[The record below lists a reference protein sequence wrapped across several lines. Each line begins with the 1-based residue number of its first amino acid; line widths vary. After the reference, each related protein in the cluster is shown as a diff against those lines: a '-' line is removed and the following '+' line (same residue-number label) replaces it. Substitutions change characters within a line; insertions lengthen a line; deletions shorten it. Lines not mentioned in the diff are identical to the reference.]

1 MTGKGG
7 LFWGAVGNYVAFALN
22 MLAGFLLV
30 PIVVHHLGKE
40 TYGGWTLVITLA
52 NYYSLLDLGVT
63 TAVTQA
69 IAARGKRA
77 DPDGASRIINTS
89 MAIFLRMGVFVFVVN
104 ATLGNWLLSLLS
116 KEVSQ
121 MQDVSL
127 TVTLVGAA
135 LAVDFA
141 AAVFRAV
148 STGCEDFRAVNVGTV
163 VKCVTKVLLAVL
175 LLGWQPRLACVGV
188 AHLAAALLTLAW
200 SYFAFRRVEPDV
212 ALRPRTIDWSV
223 GRSLIVFGGIATVI
237 RLADIIR
244 LPIGG
249 FFIAK
254 WGTIAEVG
262 EYGIAVMLMAHGVGL
277 VVTGTTVLTPRFSN
291 LHADGNK
298 AEMQRLLRES
308 LGLSAVLAFGLAGGL
323 ILFSPGFITL
333 WIGKEFIAAA
343 GILAIM
349 PLGYAFALAQMPV
362 TNFMLGV
369 KKHHYHA
376 CAMSVEALAN
386 VVLCFVLVPKYGARG
401 AAWALV
407 IPMITVKLLVQP
419 LYVCK
424 FAGLGLVSYFVPIVK
439 TTLVTALILV
449 ALRDWSWLD
458 PGATNVVKL
467 VAGMCAYVAAV
478 GGLGAIMVLS
488 PEVRRKLLGK
498 VRALFG
504 K

>member
-1 MTGKGG
+1 
-7 LFWGAVGNYVAFALN
+7 
-22 MLAGFLLV
+22 
-30 PIVVHHLGKE
+30 
-40 TYGGWTLVITLA
+40 
-52 NYYSLLDLGVT
+52 
-63 TAVTQA
+63 
-69 IAARGKRA
+69 
-77 DPDGASRIINTS
+77 
-89 MAIFLRMGVFVFVVN
+89 
-104 ATLGNWLLSLLS
+104 
-116 KEVSQ
+116 
-121 MQDVSL
+121 
-127 TVTLVGAA
+127 
-135 LAVDFA
+135 
-141 AAVFRAV
+141 
-148 STGCEDFRAVNVGTV
+148 V

-424 FAGLGLVSYFVPIVK
+424 FAGLGLVSYFAPIVK